1 MVEIRH
7 LNPEGD
13 WAEGVA
19 RLYRLEGWLGEDSPT
34 GQIREAIKNSHCAY
48 GAFDGQK
55 MVGFFRAISDKVSDS
70 YLIDLKSARS
80 WKAMCLS
87 GSKAPYCFRSHY
99 SEAAGM
105 KIFPQP
111 LSSGFAAHLKIGLRY
126 RPRAILFAA

>member
-34 GQIREAIKNSHCAY
+34 GQISEAIKNSHCAY

-70 YLIDLKSARS
+70 YLIDLVVDPEYRGQGLGVK
-80 WKAMCLS
+80 LT
-87 GSKAPYCFRSHY
+87 
-99 SEAAGM
+99 EA
-105 KIFPQP
+105 
-111 LSSGFAAHLKIGLRY
+111 LVAHLKKDGIEWIT
-126 RPRAILFAA
+126 AISTPAGIRVYPKVGKVMEGHVPFRF